1 MYEYLTRVAAEV
13 FQSRDVAEKWMMT
26 YNRALGDYPINLLE
40 QPELVE
46 TVLHRIEYGVFT

>member
-13 FQSRDVAEKWMMT
+13 FQSREVAEKWMMT
-26 YNRALGDYPINLLE
+26 YNRTLGDYPINLVD

-46 TVLHRIEYGVFT
+46 TVLHRIEYGVFS